1 MTDNNNKKL
10 PLVKIGIIG
19 GTGLY
24 QIDGLKVLEE
34 IDVDTPFGKPSDSF
48 VIGMLAEKKV
58 AFLSRHGRG
67 HHILPLEINYQANIY
82 GFKMLGVERILS
94 VNSVGSLKEEIRPQD
109 IVLSDQFYDRT
120 RRKNTFFGNGAVAH
134 VSFAQPVCP
143 DLSEILYK
151 VGQDLGLRIH
161 SGGTNIC
168 IEGPSFS
175 TKAESNIYRSWGC
188 DVIGMTSVTEAKLS
202 REAEI
207 CYATMSLVTDY
218 DVWHEDEETVSVDM
232 ILENMAKNVD
242 NAKALIKKAV
252 SLLPERDTGKCDCMF
267 AVKNCIVTKADL
279 IPQETREKLRYIIG
293 KYDQS
298 MQKKDG
304 LK

>member
-1 MTDNNNKKL
+1 MTDENNKKL
-10 PLVKIGIIG
+10 PLVEIGIIG

-34 IDVDTPFGKPSDSF
+34 IDIDTPFGKPSDSF
-48 VIGMLAEKKV
+48 IIGMLDEKKV

-67 HHILPLEINYQANIY
+67 HHILPSEINYQANIY

-94 VNSVGSLKEEIRPQD
+94 VNSVGSLKEEIRPRD

-151 VGQDLGLRIH
+151 VGQDLGLPIH
-161 SGGTNIC
+161 SGGTYIC

-175 TKAESNIYRSWGC
+175 SKAESNIYRSWGC

-252 SLLPERDTGKCDCMF
+252 SLLPERDTRECSCKH
-267 AVKNCIVTKADL
+267 AVENCIVTKAEL
-279 IPQETREKLRYIIG
+279 IPHEIREKLRYIIG